1 MPAEIR
7 LEAMQAALVLMVDEN
22 RDVLQSLLLFLSDIA
37 QYASEHQVS
46 IFKQLPTIYD
56 SCLQGSHTLEK
67 YLNLEGFLE
76 KSLKIKYALKS
87 TGKLHKGLEKSL
99 NSSIF
104 CRNLH

>member
-46 IFKQLPTIYD
+46 LIE
-56 SCLQGSHTLEK
+56 LQ
-67 YLNLEGFLE
+67 
-76 KSLKIKYALKS
+76 
-87 TGKLHKGLEKSL
+87 
-99 NSSIF
+99 
-104 CRNLH
+104 

>member
-46 IFKQLPTIYD
+46 RFKSFPATVVFRVRT
-56 SCLQGSHTLEK
+56 G
-67 YLNLEGFLE
+67 
-76 KSLKIKYALKS
+76 LKS
-87 TGKLHKGLEKSL
+87 T
-99 NSSIF
+99 
-104 CRNLH
+104 

>member
-46 IFKQLPTIYD
+46 RFKPFPTIHD
-56 SCLQGSHTLEK
+56 SCLQGMHRLEK

-76 KSLKIKYALKS
+76 KSLKIKTKC
-87 TGKLHKGLEKSL
+87 LEKYWK
-99 NSSIF
+99 IEQ
-104 CRNLH
+104 RP